1 MTNPSLRQWVV
12 VGENDEEVT
21 KNSIL
26 RYTLMIVLFVIV
38 VQPMLNYAALKH
50 GREYLMENVTL
61 YDVGFGQKLVLY
73 WRWKTHRDM
82 MFLCNM
88 TSESLT
94 LGTHSLDLSL
104 NNSFAKD
111 PRMLRCGKEELGQ
124 VTRVGWCEPTPYN
137 NSTDPGQAALANTTL
152 GPASTLASDLHRL
165 ITVAHPQERP
175 LGLVG
180 SKRDEF
186 VQSSCVLN
194 GEVSKNIGFDQR
206 QEFLFLLNGI
216 PLDITMRRKL
226 PSVLLH
232 IIASSEKPKILFLL
246 RMGIQKLILM
256 KTQKLI
262 LKTSRGG
269 SLICNWDHMSLVSI
283 RILRL
288 LLFRTIPFS
297 LWI

>member
-1 MTNPSLRQWVV
+1 MLGSKTFLRNENFSRNCTTSNGNIFRIKKSHISLRGVFFRHPV
-12 VGENDEEVT
+12 D
-21 KNSIL
+21 
-26 RYTLMIVLFVIV
+26 
-38 VQPMLNYAALKH
+38 
-50 GREYLMENVTL
+50 
-61 YDVGFGQKLVLY
+61 
-73 WRWKTHRDM
+73 
-82 MFLCNM
+82 M

-186 VQSSCVLN
+186 VQ
-194 GEVSKNIGFDQR
+194 R
-206 QEFLFLLNGI
+206 QQNQALAE
-216 PLDITMRRKL
+216 DI
-226 PSVLLH
+226 
-232 IIASSEKPKILFLL
+232 
-246 RMGIQKLILM
+246 
-256 KTQKLI
+256 
-262 LKTSRGG
+262 
-269 SLICNWDHMSLVSI
+269 C
-283 RILRL
+283 
-288 LLFRTIPFS
+288 
-297 LWI
+297 